1 MIININKLTS
11 VKNIPMDLTNTSPIV
26 YLLFYIDENTP
37 RYKRINGQYIPDPNG
52 SYLIDHG
59 IDILNRVPRV
69 LKYIGQALNG
79 GYRRLTD
86 HYVSDLDKLDL
97 AKKGKD
103 KAGIGPIF
111 THLRIIKN
119 YKILNYDSIRI
130 HLETLL
136 VRKYLPEKNLLAQL
150 TENQIII
157 ILNSQGKITPYDFV
171 YPYKINFKDIYE
183 AYQAWLI
190 EDMDYIKNN
199 FVAHVTKNKAGL
211 NRKNAQGYRKRGVKI
226 AFSTW
231 LQKSVV
237 RYHKKQK
244 EAYTEFVKLQHI
256 YIKTYDPDRYYKT
269 VERIK
274 YLRKGEKYKIR
285 ERQYRKMYRLNKRQ
299 NNQPELI

>member
-11 VKNIPMDLTNTSPIV
+11 IKNIQMDLTNTSPVV

-86 HYVSDLDKLDL
+86 HYVCDLNKQNLE
-97 AKKGKD
+97 KKGKD
-103 KAGIGPIF
+103 KGGVGPIF

-119 YKILNYDSIRI
+119 YKILNYDSVRV

-136 VRKYLPEKNLLAQL
+136 VRKYLPEKNSLAQL
-150 TENQIII
+150 TENQILI
-157 ILNSQGKITPYDFV
+157 ILNSAGKVTPHDFM

-190 EDMDYIKNN
+190 EDMNYIENN
-199 FVAHVTKNKAGL
+199 FVAHVNKNKAGV
-211 NRKNAQGYRKRGVKI
+211 NRKNPQGYRKKGIKI
-226 AFSTW
+226 IFSKW
-231 LQKSVV
+231 LQKCVV

-256 YIKTYDPDRYYKT
+256 FIKTYDPDRYHRTLK
-269 VERIK
+269 RIK
-274 YLRKGEKYKIR
+274 TLRKSEKYKTR
-285 ERQYRKMYRLNKRQ
+285 EKHYGKMYRLNKKQ
-299 NNQPELI
+299 INQPELL